1 MVATTMADYG
11 WMCSLAAQ
19 RAPMSHA
26 FMSYAHVHVSASMGS
41 CLHVRARMSRGSV
54 PAPTRSGPS
63 DVSRGQG
70 PGRPEVPRT
79 NVTDSPAGEGE
90 FPAYR
95 RTGSWHDRNGNS
107 LRDRIGP
114 LPDPMRSVPTVRATV
129 RVGA

>member
-70 PGRPEVPRT
+70 PGRPEAPRT
-79 NVTDSPAGEGE
+79 HVTDS
-90 FPAYR
+90 
-95 RTGSWHDRNGNS
+95 
-107 LRDRIGP
+107 
-114 LPDPMRSVPTVRATV
+114 
-129 RVGA
+129 RVGRRGRVPGLPSDRFLARPEREFTA